1 MTRSSFVL
9 TCLAASV
16 VITSVL
22 SGCKSQPVAAST
34 PLAGGREYVLIVDL
48 SASRSSAMEQEEK
61 NFLHSL
67 AQQLKYGDQVVMLQ
81 TQQDGLKDRPK
92 RWILSMP
99 ATQDPLLEIKRDASH
114 FKSAQEGLENA
125 VDYSFRM
132 PSDATIQHTD
142 ILTTLHLAAESIQ
155 DGLPGRPATV
165 ILLSDMLQSANG
177 IRDGA
182 VQEDACP
189 WVDRAAKDRW
199 PDTFLGG
206 ACVIVIGA
214 DSTNAA
220 GVKVKRFWEDYFAAT
235 GASLNERDY
244 RATPPRPSRN
254 LCR

>member
-1 MTRSSFVL
+1 MTRCSFVL
-9 TCLAASV
+9 ICLAASV
-16 VITSVL
+16 AITSVL
-22 SGCKSQPVAAST
+22 SGCTSQPVAAST
-34 PLAGGREYVLIVDL
+34 PQAGGREYVLIVDL
-48 SASRSSAMEQEEK
+48 SASQSSAMEQEEK

-99 ATQDPLLEIKRDASH
+99 ATQDPLLETKRDSSH
-114 FKSAQEGLENA
+114 LKSAQEGLENA

-142 ILTTLHLAAESIQ
+142 ILTTLHLAAESLQ
-155 DGLPGRPATV
+155 DGPPGRPATV
-165 ILLSDMLQSANG
+165 ILFSDMLQSANG
-177 IRDGA
+177 IEMERLKKMPASGWIA
-182 VQEDACP
+182 QQKTAGLIP
-189 WVDRAAKDRW
+189 S
-199 PDTFLGG
+199 LGG

-235 GASLNERDY
+235 GASLNESNY
-244 RATPPRPSRN
+244 RATPPQPSRD